1 MAETNPNRQ
10 PGDLILDRY
19 MPQATPEEREAARTN
34 LRTLLSTLIRIEE
47 RHALDDSGQLGSP
60 KNEEHDRVI
69 NETNS
74 PET

>member
-1 MAETNPNRQ
+1 MHAENPDRQ

-19 MPQATPEEREAARTN
+19 MPQATAEEREAARTN
-34 LRTLLSTLIRIEE
+34 LRTLLATLMRIEE
-47 RHALDDSGQLGSP
+47 RCALDDSGQLGSP

-74 PET
+74 PEI